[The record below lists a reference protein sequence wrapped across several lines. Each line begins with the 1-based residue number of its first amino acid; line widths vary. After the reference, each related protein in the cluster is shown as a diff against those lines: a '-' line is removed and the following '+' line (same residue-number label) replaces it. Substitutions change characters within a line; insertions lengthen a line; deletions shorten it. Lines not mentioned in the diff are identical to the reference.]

1 VTADSAATVPAAV
14 PPVPLRVS
22 AVHRPPRADVAV
34 LGVAVT
40 AVGTSGP
47 LIAAAAAPAMA
58 IAFWR
63 NAIATLVFAPYVLLR
78 SDLRAE
84 LRGLGR
90 RTTILAVVAGL
101 ILGAHFAT
109 WTPSAKLSS
118 VASATAFA
126 ATQPIFAAIVAR
138 ILGHHVPTRA
148 WVGIGVAFAGVIVL
162 SGVDGGVWGVPAGHS
177 HASLRAFQG
186 DLLALTA
193 AAFAAVYMTIGGEV
207 RKTASL
213 PTYAFLCYGAASVFL
228 IGAVATTGSALVG
241 FSGNAWLKI
250 GALTLLAQFLGHTLF
265 NRVVKTTS
273 ATVISTAILL
283 EVPMA
288 AVIAAVFLHQ
298 IPSVWAIPGAVLIL
312 GGLLL
317 VVTANRGQAAR

>member
-1 VTADSAATVPAAV
+1 MTADSVASATAAV
-14 PPVPLRVS
+14 SPPIPVRVS
-22 AVHRPPRADVAV
+22 AVHRPPKADMAV

-63 NAIATLVFAPYVLLR
+63 NAIATVMFAPYVLAR
-78 SDLRAE
+78 RGLRAE

-90 RTTILAVVAGL
+90 RTTLLALVSGL

-126 ATQPIFAAIVAR
+126 ATQPIFAAMVAR
-138 ILGHHVPTRA
+138 ALGHHVPRRA
-148 WVGIGVAFAGVIVL
+148 WGGIVVAFVGVIVL
-162 SGVDGGVWGVPAGHS
+162 SGVDF
-177 HASLRAFQG
+177 HASLRSFEG
-186 DLLALTA
+186 DLLALAA

-213 PTYAFLCYGAASVFL
+213 PTYALLCYGAASMFL
-228 IGAVATTGSALVG
+228 IVAALVTGSSLVG

-250 GALTLLAQFLGHTLF
+250 GALTVLAQFLGHTLF

-273 ATVISTAILL
+273 PTVISTAILL
-283 EVPMA
+283 EVPLA
-288 AVIAAVFLHQ
+288 ALIAGMFLGQ
-298 IPSVWAIPGAVLIL
+298 IPSLWAIPGAVLIL

-317 VVTANRGQAAR
+317 VVTGNRGEAAA

>member
-1 VTADSAATVPAAV
+1 M
-14 PPVPLRVS
+14 
-22 AVHRPPRADVAV
+22 AV

-47 LIAAAAAPAMA
+47 LIAAADAPAMA

-63 NAIATLVFAPYVLLR
+63 NAIATAVFAPYVLAR
-78 SDLRAE
+78 RGLRAE
-84 LRGLGR
+84 LRGLGA
-90 RTTILAVVAGL
+90 RTTLLALVSGL
-101 ILGAHFAT
+101 VLGAHFAT

-126 ATQPIFAAIVAR
+126 ATQPIFAAVVAR
-138 ILGHHVPTRA
+138 AMGHHVPRRA
-148 WVGIGVAFAGVIVL
+148 WSGIVVAFAGVIVL
-162 SGVDGGVWGVPAGHS
+162 SGVDF
-177 HASLRAFQG
+177 HASLRAFEG

-213 PTYAFLCYGAASVFL
+213 PTYALLCYGAASVFL
-228 IGAVATTGSALVG
+228 IGAAVATGSSLTGFG
-241 FSGNAWLKI
+241 GGAWAKI
-250 GALTLLAQFLGHTLF
+250 GALTVLAQFLGHTLF

-273 ATVISTAILL
+273 PTVISTAILL
-283 EVPMA
+283 EVPLA
-288 AVIAAVFLHQ
+288 AVIAAIFLGQ
-298 IPSVWAIPGAVLIL
+298 VPSVWAIPGAVLIL

-317 VVTANRGQAAR
+317 VVTGNRT

>member
-1 VTADSAATVPAAV
+1 MTADSAATVPAAV

-22 AVHRPPRADVAV
+22 AVHRPPKADVAV

-47 LIAAAAAPAMA
+47 LIAATAAPAMA

-63 NAIATLVFAPYVLLR
+63 NAIAAAVFAPYVLLR
-78 SDLRAE
+78 ANLRAE

-90 RTTILAVVAGL
+90 RTTMLAIASGL

-138 ILGHHVPTRA
+138 ILGHHVPRRA
-148 WVGIGVAFAGVIVL
+148 FAGIGVAFAGVIVL
-162 SGVDGGVWGVPAGHS
+162 SGVDF
-177 HASLRAFQG
+177 HASFRAFEG

-228 IGAVATTGSALVG
+228 IGAAGVTGSGLVG
-241 FSGNAWLKI
+241 FSGNAWVKI
-250 GALTLLAQFLGHTLF
+250 LALTLLAQFLGHTLF

-273 ATVISTAILL
+273 ATVISTSILL

-288 AVIAAVFLHQ
+288 AVIAAIFLHQ

-317 VVTANRGQAAR
+317 VVTANRGQDTH

>member
-1 VTADSAATVPAAV
+1 VTADSAATVPTAI
-14 PPVPLRVS
+14 PNPPLRVS
-22 AVHRPPRADVAV
+22 AVHRPPKADIAV

-63 NAIATLVFAPYVLLR
+63 NAIATVVFAPYVLLR
-78 SDLRAE
+78 RNLRAE
-84 LRGLGR
+84 LFGLGR
-90 RTTILAVVAGL
+90 RTTLLALVSGL
-101 ILGAHFAT
+101 VLGAHFAT

-138 ILGHHVPTRA
+138 VLGQHVPRRA
-148 WVGIGVAFAGVIVL
+148 WGGIVVAFVGVIVL
-162 SGVDGGVWGVPAGHS
+162 SGVDFN
-177 HASLRAFQG
+177 ASLRAFQG

-228 IGAVATTGSALVG
+228 VGAAFATGSSLIG
-241 FSGNAWLKI
+241 FGANAWLKI

-273 ATVISTAILL
+273 PTVISTSILL

-288 AVIAAVFLHQ
+288 AVIAAIFLHQ

-317 VVTANRGQAAR
+317 VVTANRGETTH

>member
-1 VTADSAATVPAAV
+1 MTADSVAAVASPAAAV
-14 PPVPLRVS
+14 APPAPVRVS
-22 AVHRPPRADVAV
+22 AVHRPPKADMAV

-63 NAIATLVFAPYVLLR
+63 NAIATVVFAPYVLAR
-78 SDLRAE
+78 RGLRAE
-84 LRGLGR
+84 LRALDA
-90 RTTILAVVAGL
+90 RTTLLALVSGL

-126 ATQPIFAAIVAR
+126 ATQPIFAAMVAR
-138 ILGHHVPTRA
+138 TLGHHVPRRA
-148 WVGIGVAFAGVIVL
+148 WSGIVVAFVGVIVL
-162 SGVDGGVWGVPAGHS
+162 SGVDF
-177 HASLRAFQG
+177 HASLRAFEG

-213 PTYAFLCYGAASVFL
+213 PTYALLCYGAASVFL
-228 IGAVATTGSALVG
+228 IGAALVTGSSLVG
-241 FSGNAWLKI
+241 FSGNAWAKI
-250 GALTLLAQFLGHTLF
+250 GALTVLAQFLGHTLF

-273 ATVISTAILL
+273 PTVISTAILL

-288 AVIAAVFLHQ
+288 AVIAALFLGQ
-298 IPSVWAIPGAVLIL
+298 IPSLWAIPGAVLIL

-317 VVTANRGQAAR
+317 VVTGNRT

>member
-1 VTADSAATVPAAV
+1 MTAESAATVPAAQ
-14 PPVPLRVS
+14 PVPLRVS
-22 AVHRPPRADVAV
+22 AVHRPPKADVAV

-63 NAIATLVFAPYVLLR
+63 NAIATVVFAPYVLLR
-78 SDLRAE
+78 RSQRAE
-84 LRGLGR
+84 LLGLGR
-90 RTTILAVVAGL
+90 RTTVLALVAGL

-138 ILGHHVPTRA
+138 VLGHDVPRRA
-148 WVGIGVAFAGVIVL
+148 WGGIVVAFVGVIVL
-162 SGVDGGVWGVPAGHS
+162 SGVDF
-177 HASLRAFQG
+177 HASLRAFEG

-228 IGAVATTGSALVG
+228 VGAALATGSSLVG
-241 FSGNAWLKI
+241 FGGNAWAKI

-288 AVIAAVFLHQ
+288 AVIAAIFLHQ

-312 GGLLL
+312 AGLLL
-317 VVTANRGQAAR
+317 VVTANRGDSAH

>member
-1 VTADSAATVPAAV
+1 MTADSAATVPAAV
-14 PPVPLRVS
+14 PPIPLRVS
-22 AVHRPPRADVAV
+22 AVHRPPKADVAV

-63 NAIATLVFAPYVLLR
+63 NAIATAVFAPYVLLR

-90 RTTILAVVAGL
+90 RTTVLAVVAGL

-138 ILGHHVPTRA
+138 FLGHHVPRRA
-148 WVGIGVAFAGVIVL
+148 WAGIGVAFVGVFVL
-162 SGVDGGVWGVPAGHS
+162 SGVDGGLWGVPTGHS
-177 HASLRAFQG
+177 HDSLRAFQG
-186 DLLALTA
+186 DLLALSA

-207 RKTASL
+207 RKTTSL
-213 PTYAFLCYGAASVFL
+213 PTYAFLCYGSASVFL
-228 IGAVATTGSALVG
+228 IGAVAATGSGLVG
-241 FSGNAWLKI
+241 FSGDAWLKI

-317 VVTANRGQAAR
+317 VVTANRGQSAH

>member
-1 VTADSAATVPAAV
+1 MTAESVASAGGAAATAP
-14 PPVPLRVS
+14 PPVAVRVS
-22 AVHRPPRADVAV
+22 AVHRPPKADMAV

-47 LIAAAAAPAMA
+47 LIAAADAPAMA

-63 NAIATLVFAPYVLLR
+63 NAIATAVFAPYVLAR
-78 SDLRAE
+78 RGLRAE
-84 LRGLGR
+84 LRGLGA
-90 RTTILAVVAGL
+90 RTTLLALVSGL
-101 ILGAHFAT
+101 VLGAHFAT

-126 ATQPIFAAIVAR
+126 ATQPIFAAVVAR
-138 ILGHHVPTRA
+138 AMGHHVPRRA
-148 WVGIGVAFAGVIVL
+148 WSGIVVAFAGVIVL
-162 SGVDGGVWGVPAGHS
+162 SGVDF
-177 HASLRAFQG
+177 HASLRAFEG

-213 PTYAFLCYGAASVFL
+213 PTYALLCYGAASVFL
-228 IGAVATTGSALVG
+228 IGAAVATGSSLTGFG
-241 FSGNAWLKI
+241 GGAWAKI
-250 GALTLLAQFLGHTLF
+250 GALTVLAQFLGHTLF

-273 ATVISTAILL
+273 PTVISTAILL
-283 EVPMA
+283 EVPLA
-288 AVIAAVFLHQ
+288 AVIAAIFLGQ
-298 IPSVWAIPGAVLIL
+298 VPSVWAIPGAVLIL

-317 VVTANRGQAAR
+317 VVTGNRT

>member
-1 VTADSAATVPAAV
+1 MTAESVAAAAPIPAV
-14 PPVPLRVS
+14 PPSRVS
-22 AVHRPPRADVAV
+22 AVHRPPRADMAV

-47 LIAAAAAPAMA
+47 LIAAADAPAMA

-63 NAIATLVFAPYVLLR
+63 NAIATVVFAPYVLARRGLRTELR
-78 SDLRAE
+78 S
-84 LRGLGR
+84 LGG
-90 RTTILAVVAGL
+90 RTTLLALLSGL

-126 ATQPIFAAIVAR
+126 ATQPIFAAVVAR
-138 ILGHHVPTRA
+138 ALGHHVPQRA
-148 WVGIGVAFAGVIVL
+148 WSGIVVAFVGVIVL
-162 SGVDGGVWGVPAGHS
+162 SGVDF
-177 HASLRAFQG
+177 HASLRAFEG

-213 PTYAFLCYGAASVFL
+213 PTYALLCYGAASVFL
-228 IGAVATTGSALVG
+228 VGAALATGSSLIG
-241 FSGNAWLKI
+241 FGGDAWVKI

-273 ATVISTAILL
+273 PTVISTAILL

-288 AVIAAVFLHQ
+288 AVIAAMFLGQ
-298 IPSVWAIPGAVLIL
+298 IPSLWAIPGAVLIL
-312 GGLLL
+312 AGLLL
-317 VVTANRGQAAR
+317 VVTGNRT

>member
-1 VTADSAATVPAAV
+1 
-14 PPVPLRVS
+14 
-22 AVHRPPRADVAV
+22 
-34 LGVAVT
+34 
-40 AVGTSGP
+40 
-47 LIAAAAAPAMA
+47 
-58 IAFWR
+58 
-63 NAIATLVFAPYVLLR
+63 
-78 SDLRAE
+78 
-84 LRGLGR
+84 
-90 RTTILAVVAGL
+90 
-101 ILGAHFAT
+101 
-109 WTPSAKLSS
+109 
-118 VASATAFA
+118 
-126 ATQPIFAAIVAR
+126 
-138 ILGHHVPTRA
+138 
-148 WVGIGVAFAGVIVL
+148 VAFAGVIVL
-162 SGVDGGVWGVPAGHS
+162 SGVDF
-177 HASLRAFQG
+177 HASLRAFEG

-228 IGAVATTGSALVG
+228 IGAVLATGSSLVG
-241 FSGNAWLKI
+241 FGANAWLKI

-283 EVPMA
+283 EVPTA

-317 VVTANRGQAAR
+317 VVTANRGQSEH

>member
-1 VTADSAATVPAAV
+1 VTAESAATVPGTAQAV
-14 PPVPLRVS
+14 APRVS
-22 AVHRPPRADVAV
+22 AVHRPPKADIAV

-47 LIAAAAAPAMA
+47 LIAATSAPAMA

-63 NAIATLVFAPYVLLR
+63 NAIAAVVFGPYVLAR
-78 SDLRAE
+78 RGLRAE

-90 RTTILAVVAGL
+90 RTTLLALVSGL
-101 ILGAHFAT
+101 VLGAHFAT
-109 WTPSAKLSS
+109 WTPAAKLSS

-126 ATQPIFAAIVAR
+126 ATQPIFAAMVAR
-138 ILGHHVPTRA
+138 VLGQHVPRRA
-148 WVGIGVAFAGVIVL
+148 WGGIVVAFVGVIVL
-162 SGVDGGVWGVPAGHS
+162 SGVDF
-177 HASLRAFQG
+177 HASLRAFEG

-213 PTYAFLCYGAASVFL
+213 PTYAFLCYGGASVFL
-228 IGAVATTGSALVG
+228 IGAAAATGSSLVG
-241 FSGNAWLKI
+241 FGANAWLKI

-273 ATVISTAILL
+273 PTVISTAILL

-288 AVIAAVFLHQ
+288 AVIAAIFLHQ
-298 IPSVWAIPGAVLIL
+298 IPSAWAIPGAVLIL
-312 GGLLL
+312 AGLLL
-317 VVTANRGQAAR
+317 VVTANRGEPAH

>member
-1 VTADSAATVPAAV
+1 MTADSVASTAAAV
-14 PPVPLRVS
+14 PPPVPVRVS
-22 AVHRPPRADVAV
+22 AVHWPPRADRAV
-34 LGVAVT
+34 LGVAFT

-63 NAIATLVFAPYVLLR
+63 NAIATVVFAPYVLAR
-78 SDLRAE
+78 RGLRAE
-84 LRGLGR
+84 LRGLDR
-90 RTTILAVVAGL
+90 RTTLLALVSGL

-126 ATQPIFAAIVAR
+126 ATQPIFAAMVAR
-138 ILGHHVPTRA
+138 ALGHHVPRRA
-148 WVGIGVAFAGVIVL
+148 WGGIVVAFIGVIVL
-162 SGVDGGVWGVPAGHS
+162 SGVDF
-177 HASLRAFQG
+177 HASLRAFEG

-193 AAFAAVYMTIGGEV
+193 AAFAAVYMTIGGQV

-213 PTYAFLCYGAASVFL
+213 PTYALLCYGAASVFL
-228 IGAVATTGSALVG
+228 IGAALATGSSLVG

-273 ATVISTAILL
+273 PTVISTAILL

-288 AVIAAVFLHQ
+288 AVIAAVFLGQ
-298 IPSVWAIPGAVLIL
+298 IPSAWAIPGAVLIL

-317 VVTANRGQAAR
+317 VVTGNRT

>member
-1 VTADSAATVPAAV
+1 MTADSAAAVSTALPA
-14 PPVPLRVS
+14 PPLRVS
-22 AVHRPPRADVAV
+22 AVHRPPKADMAV

-63 NAIATLVFAPYVLLR
+63 NAIATVVFAPYVLLR
-78 SDLRAE
+78 RNLRTE
-84 LRGLGR
+84 LFGLGR
-90 RTTILAVVAGL
+90 RTTLLALVSGL

-138 ILGHHVPTRA
+138 VLGQHVPRRA
-148 WVGIGVAFAGVIVL
+148 WGGIVVEFVGVIVL
-162 SGVDGGVWGVPAGHS
+162 SGVDFN
-177 HASLRAFQG
+177 ASLRAFEG
-186 DLLALTA
+186 DLLALAA

-213 PTYAFLCYGAASVFL
+213 PTYAFRC
-228 IGAVATTGSALVG
+228 
-241 FSGNAWLKI
+241 
-250 GALTLLAQFLGHTLF
+250 
-265 NRVVKTTS
+265 
-273 ATVISTAILL
+273 
-283 EVPMA
+283 
-288 AVIAAVFLHQ
+288 
-298 IPSVWAIPGAVLIL
+298 
-312 GGLLL
+312 
-317 VVTANRGQAAR
+317 

>member
-1 VTADSAATVPAAV
+1 MTADSAATITGAA
-14 PPVPLRVS
+14 PLPSPSSAPLRVS
-22 AVHRPPRADVAV
+22 AVHRPPKADVAV

-63 NAIATLVFAPYVLLR
+63 NAIAVAVFAPYVLLR
-78 SDLRAE
+78 ANLRAE

-90 RTTILAVVAGL
+90 RTTVLALVAGL

-138 ILGHHVPTRA
+138 ILGHHVPRRA
-148 WVGIGVAFAGVIVL
+148 WVGICVAFAGVIVL
-162 SGVDGGVWGVPAGHS
+162 SGVDF

-186 DLLALTA
+186 DLLALSA

-228 IGAVATTGSALVG
+228 IGAVGATGSALVG

-317 VVTANRGQAAR
+317 VVTANRGQSGH

>member
-1 VTADSAATVPAAV
+1 MS
-14 PPVPLRVS
+14 
-22 AVHRPPRADVAV
+22 
-34 LGVAVT
+34 
-40 AVGTSGP
+40 
-47 LIAAAAAPAMA
+47 
-58 IAFWR
+58 
-63 NAIATLVFAPYVLLR
+63 
-78 SDLRAE
+78 
-84 LRGLGR
+84 
-90 RTTILAVVAGL
+90 GL

-109 WTPSAKLSS
+109 WTPSAKPSS

-138 ILGHHVPTRA
+138 ILGHHVPKRA
-148 WVGIGVAFAGVIVL
+148 WAGIGVAFAGVFVL
-162 SGVDGGVWGVPAGHS
+162 SGVDGGVWGVPTGHS
-177 HASLRAFQG
+177 HASFRAFEG
-186 DLLALTA
+186 DLLALSA

-228 IGAVATTGSALVG
+228 LGAAAATGSGLAG

-298 IPSVWAIPGAVLIL
+298 IPSAWAIPGAVLIL

-317 VVTANRGQAAR
+317 VVTANRGESPH

>member
-1 VTADSAATVPAAV
+1 MTADSAATVPTAA

-22 AVHRPPRADVAV
+22 AVHRPPKADVAV

-63 NAIATLVFAPYVLLR
+63 NAIAAAVFAPYVLLR
-78 SDLRAE
+78 ANLRAE

-90 RTTILAVVAGL
+90 RTTVLALVSGL

-138 ILGHHVPTRA
+138 ILGHHVPRRA
-148 WVGIGVAFAGVIVL
+148 FAGIAVAFAGVIVL
-162 SGVDGGVWGVPAGHS
+162 SGVDF
-177 HASLRAFQG
+177 HASFRAFEG

-228 IGAVATTGSALVG
+228 IGAVGATGSELVG
-241 FSGNAWLKI
+241 FSGNAWVKI

-273 ATVISTAILL
+273 ATVISTSILL

-288 AVIAAVFLHQ
+288 ALIAALFLHQ
-298 IPSVWAIPGAVLIL
+298 IPSLWAIPGAVLIL

-317 VVTANRGQAAR
+317 VVTANRGQGGH

>member
-1 VTADSAATVPAAV
+1 MTAESAATVPAAQ
-14 PPVPLRVS
+14 PVPLRVS
-22 AVHRPPRADVAV
+22 AVHRPPKADVAV

-63 NAIATLVFAPYVLLR
+63 NAIATVVFAPYVLLR
-78 SDLRAE
+78 RSQRAE
-84 LRGLGR
+84 LLGLGR
-90 RTTILAVVAGL
+90 RTTVLALVAGL

-138 ILGHHVPTRA
+138 VLGHDVPRRA
-148 WVGIGVAFAGVIVL
+148 WGGIVVAFVGVIVL
-162 SGVDGGVWGVPAGHS
+162 SGVDF
-177 HASLRAFQG
+177 HASLRAFEG

-228 IGAVATTGSALVG
+228 VGAALATGSSLVG
-241 FSGNAWLKI
+241 FGANAWAKI

-288 AVIAAVFLHQ
+288 AVIAAIFLHQ

-312 GGLLL
+312 AGLLL
-317 VVTANRGQAAR
+317 VVTANRGDSAH

>member
-1 VTADSAATVPAAV
+1 MTADSVASAGAAAASAI
-14 PPVPLRVS
+14 PVRVS
-22 AVHRPPRADVAV
+22 AVHRPPKADMAV

-63 NAIATLVFAPYVLLR
+63 NAIATVVFAPYVLAR
-78 SDLRAE
+78 RGLRAE
-84 LRGLGR
+84 LRGLGA
-90 RTTILAVVAGL
+90 RTTLLALVSGL
-101 ILGAHFAT
+101 VLGAHFAT

-126 ATQPIFAAIVAR
+126 ATQPIFAAMVAR
-138 ILGHHVPTRA
+138 ALGHHVPRRA
-148 WVGIGVAFAGVIVL
+148 WAGIVVAFVGVIVL
-162 SGVDGGVWGVPAGHS
+162 SGVDF
-177 HASLRAFQG
+177 HASLRAFEG

-193 AAFAAVYMTIGGEV
+193 AAFAAVYMSIGQEV

-213 PTYAFLCYGAASVFL
+213 PTYALLCYGAASVFL
-228 IGAVATTGSALVG
+228 IGAALVTGSSLVG
-241 FSGNAWLKI
+241 FSGNAWAKI
-250 GALTLLAQFLGHTLF
+250 GALTVLAQFLGHTLF

-273 ATVISTAILL
+273 PTVISTAILL

-298 IPSVWAIPGAVLIL
+298 VPSVWAIPGAVLIL
-312 GGLLL
+312 AGLLL
-317 VVTANRGQAAR
+317 VVTGNRGGAAD

>member
-1 VTADSAATVPAAV
+1 MTADSTAAV
-14 PPVPLRVS
+14 SAAAPVAPVPVS
-22 AVHRPPRADVAV
+22 AVHRPPKADMAV

-63 NAIATLVFAPYVLLR
+63 NAIATVVLAPSVLLR
-78 SDLRAE
+78 GNLRAE

-90 RTTILAVVAGL
+90 RTTVLALVSGL

-126 ATQPIFAAIVAR
+126 ATQPIFAAIVAKVV
-138 ILGHHVPTRA
+138 GHHVPRRA
-148 WVGIGVAFAGVIVL
+148 WGGIVVAFVGVIVL
-162 SGVDGGVWGVPAGHS
+162 SGVDF

-228 IGAVATTGSALVG
+228 IGAAFVTGSSLVG
-241 FSGNAWLKI
+241 FGANAWLKI

-265 NRVVKTTS
+265 NSVVKTTS

-288 AVIAAVFLHQ
+288 AAIAAIFLHQ

-317 VVTANRGQAAR
+317 VVTANRGQSAH

>member
-1 VTADSAATVPAAV
+1 MTA
-14 PPVPLRVS
+14 PPIAIPVRVS
-22 AVHRPPRADVAV
+22 AVHRPPKADVAV

-63 NAIATLVFAPYVLLR
+63 NALATLVFAPYVLAR
-78 SDLRAE
+78 RGLRAE
-84 LRGLGR
+84 LRGLDS
-90 RTTILAVVAGL
+90 RTTLLALVSGL

-126 ATQPIFAAIVAR
+126 TTQPIFAAVVAK
-138 ILGHHVPTRA
+138 ILGHHVPRRA
-148 WVGIGVAFAGVIVL
+148 WTGIVVAFAGVIVL
-162 SGVDGGVWGVPAGHS
+162 SGVDF
-177 HASLRAFQG
+177 HASLRAFEG

-193 AAFAAVYMTIGGEV
+193 AVFAAVYMSIGGEV

-213 PTYAFLCYGAASVFL
+213 PVYALLCYGAASVFL
-228 IGAVATTGSALVG
+228 IGAALVTGSSLIG
-241 FSGNAWLKI
+241 FGGNAWVKI
-250 GALTLLAQFLGHTLF
+250 GALTVLAQFLGHTLF

-273 ATVISTAILL
+273 ATVISTAVLL

-288 AVIAAVFLHQ
+288 AVIAAVFLGQ
-298 IPSVWAIPGAVLIL
+298 IPSLWAIPGAVLIL

-317 VVTANRGQAAR
+317 VATGNPGETAH

>member
-1 VTADSAATVPAAV
+1 MTADSVASTAAAV
-14 PPVPLRVS
+14 PPPVPVRVS
-22 AVHRPPRADVAV
+22 AVHRPPRADMAV

-63 NAIATLVFAPYVLLR
+63 NAIATVVFAPYVLAR
-78 SDLRAE
+78 RGLRAE
-84 LRGLGR
+84 LRGLDR
-90 RTTILAVVAGL
+90 RTTLLALVSGL

-126 ATQPIFAAIVAR
+126 ATQPIFAAMVAR
-138 ILGHHVPTRA
+138 ALGHHVPRRA
-148 WVGIGVAFAGVIVL
+148 WGGIVVAFIGVIVL
-162 SGVDGGVWGVPAGHS
+162 SGVDF
-177 HASLRAFQG
+177 HASLRAFEG

-193 AAFAAVYMTIGGEV
+193 AAFAAVYMTIGGQV

-213 PTYAFLCYGAASVFL
+213 PTYALLCYGAASVFL
-228 IGAVATTGSALVG
+228 IGAALATGSSLVG

-273 ATVISTAILL
+273 PTVISTAILL

-288 AVIAAVFLHQ
+288 AVIAAVFLGQ
-298 IPSVWAIPGAVLIL
+298 IPSAWAIPGAVLIL

-317 VVTANRGQAAR
+317 VVTGNRT

>member
-1 VTADSAATVPAAV
+1 MTADSAATVPGAV
-14 PPVPLRVS
+14 PPAAPVAVPLRIS
-22 AVHRPPRADVAV
+22 AVHRPPKADMAV

-63 NAIATLVFAPYVLLR
+63 NAIAAVVFAPYVLLR
-78 SDLRAE
+78 ANLRAE

-90 RTTILAVVAGL
+90 RTTVLAVVSGL

-138 ILGHHVPTRA
+138 VLGHHVPRRA
-148 WVGIGVAFAGVIVL
+148 WGGIGVAFAGVIVL
-162 SGVDGGVWGVPAGHS
+162 SGVDF
-177 HASLRAFQG
+177 HASLRAFEG

-207 RKTASL
+207 RKTAAL
-213 PTYAFLCYGAASVFL
+213 PTYAFLCYGSASVFL
-228 IGAVATTGSALVG
+228 IAAAGATGSALTG
-241 FSGNAWLKI
+241 FGGDAWVKI
-250 GALTLLAQFLGHTLF
+250 LALTLLAQFLGHTLF

-317 VVTANRGQAAR
+317 VVTANRGQDAH